1 MAHSSTSQS
10 HSKKTQPFHFRAT
23 FETEDIQ
30 LVAKI
35 RKFHQHNIELSIKNL
50 QKNKVII
57 LKVRYVTILVILYI
71 FHILKSKN

>member
-23 FETEDIQ
+23 FKSEDIQ

-35 RKFHQHNIELSIKNL
+35 RKFHQHNIELSIENL
-50 QKNKVII
+50 QKKRSYNTEGITV
-57 LKVRYVTILVILYI
+57 LVILVLLVTDFWGYI
-71 FHILKSKN
+71 P